1 MNNGAIRFAGALRSL
16 GAKLND
22 TPDGD
27 LLAQFATRRD
37 ETAFA
42 TLVRRHGAMV
52 QHVCRSLLQNR
63 ADADDAFQAT
73 FLVLARKAT
82 LIRKHGALGSWLYG
96 VAYRTALKA
105 KTARATRKRYEAHAR
120 ADACADAAQERSWR
134 EAQWILHDEL
144 ARLPEKYRAPLV
156 LCYLEGRRQED
167 AERLLGWRP
176 GKLRS
181 MLERA
186 REFLRKRLVRRGLG
200 PSAVLLTAAGLGG
213 AASASPPLGL
223 IGATAHA
230 ATAVAG
236 AATAAAGVS
245 ANVASLTED
254 VLRSFAAGKVKIAL
268 GGALLI
274 AALGLGV
281 GRSFDA
287 ADKPTLPDHDALSAA
302 PARNAGTIGRTDA
315 TQTVS
320 LPTLERAPIRM
331 AKLTLSAS
339 DAWDEHTP
347 DKAFDGT
354 VHTMWNAG
362 SYAPHWIE
370 ADLRAIEPIASIR
383 LKTSQTPAGFT
394 QHEIWVC
401 DVPIGHE
408 RAGAKR
414 VHAFEGHTDNNQE
427 LAFVFPKGLRAR
439 YVQIRT
445 TNSPSWVGWQEIAL
459 RTIRADGEALY
470 CRDTSVAPTVIR
482 APRAWQNALTID
494 PVPIVPGLS
503 TPEWREIR
511 LESTP
516 SHRMDPFVH
525 SVIKEK

>member
-1 MNNGAIRFAGALRSL
+1 MNNGTTRFAGALRSL

-27 LLAQFATRRD
+27 LLTQFTARRD
-37 ETAFA
+37 EAAFA

-52 QHVCRSLLQNR
+52 QHVCRSLLHNR

-73 FLVLARKAT
+73 FLVLARKAG
-82 LIRKHGALGSWLYG
+82 LIRKQGALGSWLYG

-105 KTARATRKRYEAHAR
+105 KTARTTRKRYEAHAR
-120 ADACADAAQERSWR
+120 TDTGADATQELSWR

-156 LCYLEGRRQED
+156 LCYLEGHRQED

-186 REFLRKRLVRRGLG
+186 RECLRKRLVRRGLG
-200 PSAVLLTAAGLGG
+200 PSAVLLTATGLGS
-213 AASASPPLGL
+213 AACASPPLGL
-223 IGATAHA
+223 IGSTVHVA
-230 ATAVAG
+230 ATLAG
-236 AATAAAGVS
+236 GPAASAGVS
-245 ANVASLTED
+245 ANVVSLAD
-254 VLRSFAAGKVKIAL
+254 DILRSFAVSKPKSAL
-268 GGALLI
+268 RGLVLLAAL
-274 AALGLGV
+274 ALGLC
-281 GRSFDA
+281 RSFDA
-287 ADKPTLPDHDALSAA
+287 ADQSTTPEPDALSALA
-302 PARNAGTIGRTDA
+302 ARNERTAGHMDA
-315 TQTVS
+315 TQTAN
-320 LPTLERAPIRM
+320 LPTLERQPIRM
-331 AKLTLSAS
+331 AKLTVSAS

-347 DKAFDGT
+347 DKAFDGA

-370 ADLRAIEPIASIR
+370 ADLRAIEPLASIR
-383 LKTSQTPAGFT
+383 LTTSQTPAGFT
-394 QHEIWVC
+394 QHEIWVS
-401 DVPIGHE
+401 DVPIGHD

-427 LAFVFPKGLRAR
+427 LAFVFPKNLRAR

-445 TNSPSWVGWQEIAL
+445 INSPSWVGWQEIAL
-459 RTIRADGEALY
+459 RTLRADGEALY